1 MIRLKDRIVLG
12 ACCALLASLPP
23 KLANTIEYRLGLTD
37 EQYNKTGS
45 SFLLPRDAVKSN
57 STASKVVGSLV
68 NNTTV
73 GFSGVVLAYL
83 LSMSGRDKAV
93 LKGAGFGA
101 IQWVGVWG
109 LTGRLGLK
117 VWSKKPLTHILSF
130 IDHLI
135 FGAGTAWLVSKLGD
149 DSLFPDTRALG
160 PEEKL
165 PLVSNPPR
173 KLRLSTRRR
182 RRLIKGSA

>member
-37 EQYNKTGS
+37 EQYNQTAS
-45 SFLLPRDAVKSN
+45 SLLLSKSQARSN
-57 STASKVVGSLV
+57 STESKIVGSLI
-68 NNTTV
+68 NNTV
-73 GFSGVVLAYL
+73 VAASGVIICYL
-83 LSMSGRDKAV
+83 LSISGRDKAV